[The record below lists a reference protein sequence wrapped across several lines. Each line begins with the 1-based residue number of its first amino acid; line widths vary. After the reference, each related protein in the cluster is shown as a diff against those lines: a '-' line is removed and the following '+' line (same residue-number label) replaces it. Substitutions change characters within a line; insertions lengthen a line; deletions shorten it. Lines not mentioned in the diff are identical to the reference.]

1 MRWVVGIAF
10 VVGLAAAGSLLVPG
24 VAMGSAG
31 SPGTLLVVSSDP
43 TTPPGVVRASLFDVA
58 TGTMRVILQSKTLC
72 CTGAWSP
79 DGKWL
84 ALAKFSGVV
93 LLSGDGRNPWLLPLL
108 RAPPGNLT
116 SAGPSFGWAPN
127 SRSLAIN
134 EAAGH
139 QLVIRGL
146 DGHIRMIRRT
156 GSNTVMGSVTWSPDG
171 RWISYDLDNLGGG
184 NGVGCCSSSIHLIHP
199 DGSGDHAVAMVHEAI
214 HDVPSPAFWAP
225 GGHRF
230 AFTTEGRDARDPTLA
245 LVDADSGTIT
255 PLPLADVAVVAW
267 SADATEFAIWQGFP
281 PGQPSTLSWIDA
293 SGQSRPLATILPP
306 YLVTAW
312 SAGETSLVI
321 VGAQTGSQDGVFT
334 IGAVDLE
341 LVDLAGGPPRVLT
354 QLPSGSSVQT
364 LAIRPAG

>member
-1 MRWVVGIAF
+1 MRRVVCIALA
-10 VVGLAAAGSLLVPG
+10 VGLSAAGSLVVPG
-24 VAMGSAG
+24 VVLGSAG
-31 SPGTLLVVSSDP
+31 TLGTVLVASSDP
-43 TTPPGVVRASLFDVA
+43 TTQPGVVRASLLDPV
-58 TGTMRVILQSKTLC
+58 TGAMRVILQSKTLC

-84 ALAKFSGVV
+84 ALAKFNGVM
-93 LLSGDGRNPWLLPLL
+93 LLGGDGRNPRLLPLL
-108 RAPPGNLT
+108 RAPPGNT
-116 SAGPSFGWAPN
+116 TGAVPSFGWAPN

-146 DGHIRMIRRT
+146 DGHIRVIRRT
-156 GSNTVMGSVTWSPDG
+156 GKTTVMGSVTWSPDG
-171 RWISYDLDNLGGG
+171 RWISYDRDNLGGG
-184 NGVGCCSSSIHLIHP
+184 NGVGCCSSSLHLIHP
-199 DGSGDHAVAMVHEAI
+199 DGSGDHPVAMVHEAI

-225 GGHRF
+225 SGHRF

-245 LVDADSGTIT
+245 LVNADSGTIT
-255 PLPLADVAVVAW
+255 PLPLANVSVVAW
-267 SADATEFAIWQGFP
+267 SSDATEFAIWQGFP
-281 PGQPSTLSWIDA
+281 PGQPSALSWIDA
-293 SGQSRPLATILPP
+293 SGQSRPLTTMLPP
-306 YLVTAW
+306 YPVAAW
-312 SAGETSLVI
+312 SAEETSLVI

-354 QLPSGSSVQT
+354 QLPSGSSVQL